1 MPIDPTAMSNAISAY
16 GNKAQSIRDAA
27 PASGGSAAE
36 MGQDDFSSLVK
47 SAIREAVHES
57 KQTEQLSVAAA
68 FNKADVNQVVTAV
81 AEAEVTLK
89 TVVSVRDKMVEAYKE
104 ILRTPM

>member
-1 MPIDPTAMSNAISAY
+1 MPVDPTAMTNAIAAY
-16 GNKAQSIRDAA
+16 GDRARAIRNAT
-27 PASGGSAAE
+27 PGGNPGIQGEGPDEFA
-36 MGQDDFSSLVK
+36 SLVK
-47 SAIREAVHES
+47 SAIREAVQES

-68 FNKADVNQVVTAV
+68 FGKADVNQVVTAV

-89 TVVSVRDKMVEAYKE
+89 TVVTVRDKMVEAYKE